1 MVAAEEEKEKWHSYN
16 IGMAR
21 VCGDDEFP
29 VAQYYKIPGCK
40 QRYLSEGRWCSGSQA
55 GDASWSKKLLRKDL
69 QLWEVQEMNP
79 EKIRL
84 TALLS

>member
-1 MVAAEEEKEKWHSYN
+1 MVAAEEEKEKWHSDN

-40 QRYLSEGRWCSGSQA
+40 QR
-55 GDASWSKKLLRKDL
+55 
-69 QLWEVQEMNP
+69 
-79 EKIRL
+79 
-84 TALLS
+84 